1 MVIIDSD
8 PQDSVWAGW
17 MPAPVV
23 HDMQQ
28 LEHGDRLYWLEIN
41 VTAQLTGPEPAAAP
55 LPVRADLGRRIA
67 DLIRADLAADAASAI
82 TAAPS
87 PELAPCPSCNG
98 SGSAVREI
106 LIRRRDPE
114 EARALLLN
122 GPLPPDLAQALADE
136 ITG

>member
-8 PQDSVWAGW
+8 PQDPVWAGW

-23 HDMQQ
+23 HDMQR
-28 LEHGDRLYWLEIN
+28 LEYGGRLYWLEVN
-41 VTAQLTGPEPAAAP
+41 VTAQLTGPEPAGGP

-67 DLIRADLAADAASAI
+67 DLIRADCAD
-82 TAAPS
+82 TP
-87 PELAPCPSCNG
+87 
-98 SGSAVREI
+98 REVP
-106 LIRRRDPE
+106 IRRRDPE
-114 EARALLLN
+114 ETRTLLLN